1 MPQEKE
7 EKKKRKEKD
16 NVFRVI
22 ILSKIVTND
31 SLGQAEIRMESRGKS
46 SFKLIK
52 KKSIKECQLG
62 IH

>member
-1 MPQEKE
+1 MRSWVQSLMPQEKE

-46 SFKLIK
+46 NFKLIK
-52 KKSIKECQLG
+52 KNL
-62 IH
+62 